1 LKRLSRHSINWFLR
15 IIFFCV
21 LSIGVILIVLSFVSV
36 PVNFLKETI
45 HAELSGFVEDI
56 NDLELSFTRHGFG
69 LEAKSIQFKEK
80 IVGGDIILPKTVFYF
95 DPIALIKGQLIP
107 NKLAFYEPSVNLN
120 TLNLQGNVSDSFS
133 FKEIFKLVP
142 NLKDVFIHKLKI
154 NSEIVDLDP
163 FDIELKRQDEILKLN
178 VNSHFGSIYA
188 YNLNLILDENSGK
201 GRSEL
206 KFSNLP
212 LALFGVSLEK
222 PIFVSGHGSLTL
234 DSFLPE
240 LIDLNIHDELST
252 LGIDLKAKYA
262 LLDHKFLLDGSR
274 FILGFMHCP
283 ITGEIK
289 TPYDAPKFAL
299 NMTFPKLIKSEE
311 LLAVFPSG
319 LLRAPY
325 LWLKEH
331 LKTAELRDL
340 GVLIEFSEEKGFDI
354 KGQFN
359 FSNLGLTYFG
369 HLPPLQNIKGSG
381 LFTKDIIQFDLDK
394 GVVNKLVFG
403 KSRATITGL
412 TGSIQHISIDTH
424 LSGDI
429 KNALEVANQKPLEYL
444 EKIGFKPSGF
454 DGIGTYDIKL
464 TLPLLKDVYLKDC
477 EIEIDC
483 VSKKITTPIEILKE
497 KIALYDIKT
506 KITSD
511 KLTLSSDL
519 LFKGQ
524 KAQFNWTE
532 FFSPKIQNSRT
543 LKFVGE
549 MNQKIIDSFQV
560 DFFKVLHSV
569 PFTFSYVENAQ
580 TKAAK
585 GDLDFNFRNGTLNI
599 PQLGFIQKENQPLK
613 GHANID
619 FIKGT
624 LHKISSLSLSGE
636 DCDIKG
642 SILLKNGAINVVD
655 LPKFKLNQTNCA
667 LHYAPGQLSLK
678 GDAFYVGGIKFD
690 TNSDK
695 KIPDINLNLDIRN
708 VNAQKGSML
717 KELKGFLTFRDNK
730 WYMADIA
737 AMTSTLKPIKLHIQP
752 RQSDRVLNFSAEDIG
767 PLCDT
772 LDVLTFMKSGRMN
785 INGTWNDKEKNAP
798 LSAKITASGLKLK
811 EAPAMLKIFSAFSV
825 PGLMNM
831 MSGGQVQFNDLKTDI
846 LSQNDVLH
854 VKSLIG
860 TGSSLNVSL
869 NGTIDSKSNTIDLK
883 GAIGSS
889 GVIDKVL
896 GFIPIIGSILTGTN
910 KLGMFAVKFKVSG
923 SLKDPKVSTNPLSAL
938 TPGILREMSSST
950 GK

>member
-1 LKRLSRHSINWFLR
+1 
-15 IIFFCV
+15 
-21 LSIGVILIVLSFVSV
+21 
-36 PVNFLKETI
+36 
-45 HAELSGFVEDI
+45 
-56 NDLELSFTRHGFG
+56 
-69 LEAKSIQFKEK
+69 
-80 IVGGDIILPKTVFYF
+80 
-95 DPIALIKGQLIP
+95 
-107 NKLAFYEPSVNLN
+107 
-120 TLNLQGNVSDSFS
+120 
-133 FKEIFKLVP
+133 
-142 NLKDVFIHKLKI
+142 
-154 NSEIVDLDP
+154 
-163 FDIELKRQDEILKLN
+163 
-178 VNSHFGSIYA
+178 
-188 YNLNLILDENSGK
+188 
-201 GRSEL
+201 
-206 KFSNLP
+206 
-212 LALFGVSLEK
+212 
-222 PIFVSGHGSLTL
+222 
-234 DSFLPE
+234 
-240 LIDLNIHDELST
+240 LNIHDELST
-252 LGIDLKAKYA
+252 LGMNLKARYV
-262 LLDHKFLLDGSR
+262 LEDNKFLLDGSD
-274 FILGFMHCP
+274 FVLGFMHCP
-283 ITGEIK
+283 IMGDIR

-331 LKTAELRDL
+331 LKSAELRDL
-340 GVLIEFSEEKGFDI
+340 AALIEFSEEKGFDV
-354 KGQFN
+354 KGQFS

-394 GVVNKLVFG
+394 GMVNKLDFT
-403 KSRATITGL
+403 KSRATITDLAGD
-412 TGSIQHISIDTH
+412 IQHIIIDTK

-429 KNALEVANQKPLEYL
+429 QNALEVANQKPLAYL
-444 EKIGFKPSGF
+444 DKIGFKPSSFGGVA
-454 DGIGTYDIKL
+454 DYHIKIM
-464 TLPLLKDVYLKDC
+464 LPLLKDVYLKDC
-477 EIEIDC
+477 GIEIDC
-483 VSKKITTPIEILKE
+483 LAKKITTPIEVLKE

-511 KLTLSSDL
+511 KLTLSGDL

-524 KAQFNWTE
+524 KAQFNWIE
-532 FFSPKIQNSRT
+532 FFSVKIQNSRM
-543 LKFVGE
+543 LKLAGE
-549 MNQKIIDSFQV
+549 VNQKIIDLFNV
-560 DFFKVLHSV
+560 DFFKLQHAV

-580 TKAAK
+580 SKAAK
-585 GDLDFNFRNGTLNI
+585 GDLDFNFHNGTLNI
-599 PQLGFIQKENQPLK
+599 PQLGFTQKENQPLK

-619 FIKGT
+619 FMKGT
-624 LHKISSLSLSGE
+624 LNKISSLSLSGE

-642 SILLKNGAINVVD
+642 SVLLKNGAINVVD
-655 LPKFKLNQTNCA
+655 LPKFKLNQTNCSIN
-667 LHYAPGQLSLK
+667 YAPGQLSLR
-678 GDAFYVGGIKFD
+678 GDAFYVGGLKFD

-730 WYMADIA
+730 WHMADIA

-785 INGTWNDKEKNAP
+785 INGIWNDKEKNAP
-798 LSAKITASGLKLK
+798 LTAKITASGLKLK

-831 MSGGQVQFNDLKTDI
+831 MSGGQIQFNDLKADI
-846 LSQNDVLH
+846 VSQNDVLH
-854 VKSLIG
+854 IKSLIG

-869 NGTIDSKSNTIDLK
+869 NGNIDSKANTIDLK

-889 GVIDKVL
+889 GVIDKIL
-896 GFIPIIGSILTGTN
+896 GFIPIIGTILTGTN
-910 KLGMFAVKFKVSG
+910 KLGMFAVKFKVFG